1 MMSNWCLTANDS
13 AATAP
18 RPPGLARRAKVTSKW
33 AIKLN
38 SNLIETN
45 LNGVGTFHKS
55 ALQRRILPES
65 VFRHTQGDGV
75 AHWRLLVIK
84 RVRSISY

>member
-13 AATAP
+13 AATVP

-45 LNGVGTFHKS
+45 LNGV
-55 ALQRRILPES
+55 
-65 VFRHTQGDGV
+65 
-75 AHWRLLVIK
+75 
-84 RVRSISY
+84 